1 MSLNTEKRGEPEPE
15 PGVCICICG
24 GWNWLLLPLACWAND
39 PEEPGDGFEKY
50 VGGYWL
56 LLPVLKEMLLL
67 KKQEPLPIEGIW
79 DNCLNIVW
87 FMMVLSLVLQV
98 QWACFLDIRTA
109 ARSRNIGVYRGY
121 PSLKHPVLDYRS
133 AIAVQQ
139 IITTLWK
146 PSALSAGQPRLLA
159 TIHRQRPDQRIQRAS
174 PQQ

>member
-1 MSLNTEKRGEPEPE
+1 M
-15 PGVCICICG
+15 
-24 GWNWLLLPLACWAND
+24 
-39 PEEPGDGFEKY
+39 
-50 VGGYWL
+50 

-121 PSLKHPVLDYRS
+121 PSLKHRTRLSQQCYLSQYNRSSPLCGSHLLSVPGNRVCWQRFTASGQTRESSEHHHNNNGMSSSSSPLIYNHALPV
-133 AIAVQQ
+133 
-139 IITTLWK
+139 
-146 PSALSAGQPRLLA
+146 
-159 TIHRQRPDQRIQRAS
+159 
-174 PQQ
+174 